1 MGSMA
6 YILPK
11 FWELKD
17 VIYKTHQ
24 ILYFKSVTSVI
35 LGYESYPNKAFFL
48 MESDSLA
55 SSV

>member
-1 MGSMA
+1 MA

-24 ILYFKSVTSVI
+24 ILYFKSVTSVV
-35 LGYESYPNKAFFL
+35 YESYPNKAFFL